1 MQTSDQERYLRAKE
15 RVRLVK
21 EFYSN
26 ATAYVIII
34 PLLVYL
40 NYRTTSFPWSIF
52 PAVGWGIG
60 LVGHYMAATGR
71 NPILGKD
78 WEDRKIREFMNREDF

>member
-1 MQTSDQERYLRAKE
+1 METMNQERYFRAKE

-26 ATAYVIII
+26 LAAYLIII

-40 NYRTTSFPWSIF
+40 NYRTTSFPWAIF

-60 LVGHYMAATGR
+60 LVGHYISATGR

-78 WEDRKIREFMNREDF
+78 WEERKIREFMDREDF